1 MKQISNEE
9 LMQQVAT
16 GKLHR
21 LTVLFDRFHIRIFNF
36 FNQMTQNKMVSEDLT
51 QDVFEKLIKYRASY
65 KKGNFTSYIF
75 TIARNIFS
83 DHYQKQKKER
93 TESIQEEIL
102 NYKTD
107 KNNTEE
113 TQYLKKALLQLNST
127 EKELIT
133 MHRYQNISYQQIAE
147 ITGSTEGAVKVRTH
161 RALKKLKEIYFT
173 NYQL

>member
-16 GKLHR
+16 GKLHQ

-51 QDVFEKLIKYRASY
+51 QDVFEKLIKYRSSY

-93 TESIQEEIL
+93 TENIQEETL

-107 KNNTEE
+107 KNHTEE
-113 TQYLKKALLQLNST
+113 IQHLKKALLQLSNT

-147 ITGSTEGAVKVRTH
+147 IIGSTEGAIKVRTH

-173 NYQL
+173 K